1 MVLSQVALL
10 EVEILAYKICIF
22 AKITD
27 SFSYV
32 LVIVEIWSIVYAL
45 DLRTEGRWF
54 KAWSVAISC
63 CFLRQATSPNTQSL
77 FNQVFKSVPAT
88 CPCGKPCDGL
98 ASHPEGVAILSV
110 ALCYRNGVTLQWHFS
125 QSPTVGTL
133 YINYSLATCFQRSRN
148 IMTMVRCA

>member
-45 DLRTEGRWF
+45 DLRTEGR
-54 KAWSVAISC
+54 
-63 CFLRQATSPNTQSL
+63 
-77 FNQVFKSVPAT
+77 
-88 CPCGKPCDGL
+88 
-98 ASHPEGVAILSV
+98 
-110 ALCYRNGVTLQWHFS
+110 
-125 QSPTVGTL
+125 
-133 YINYSLATCFQRSRN
+133 
-148 IMTMVRCA
+148 